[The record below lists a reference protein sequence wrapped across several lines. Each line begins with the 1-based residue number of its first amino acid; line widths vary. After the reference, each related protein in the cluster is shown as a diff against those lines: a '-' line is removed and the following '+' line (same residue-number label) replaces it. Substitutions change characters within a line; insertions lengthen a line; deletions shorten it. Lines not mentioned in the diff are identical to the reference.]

1 MPGVPG
7 LLGPDE
13 NGSSRLRQAGGL
25 RLRCNDVPVTS
36 HDLDDLAHA
45 VPPPEDD
52 WSDAFEVVQ
61 RFRDAV
67 EMTRPPQLAAVT
79 GAWRDPYL
87 ELRLTHSDGS
97 VVDIVHGDGYT
108 EIVGGPLSY
117 KHYLAT
123 EELTAVLTAAL
134 DGRLNYVPR
143 HRFGRLV
150 DSYFTVAG
158 VDRRLGAD
166 SLNLGRMLAW
176 LPGRDRRLRVS
187 FADSR
192 AFSLS

>member
-1 MPGVPG
+1 MT
-7 LLGPDE
+7 PD
-13 NGSSRLRQAGGL
+13 
-25 RLRCNDVPVTS
+25 
-36 HDLDDLAHA
+36 DLDDLAHA
-45 VPPPEDD
+45 VPPPDDD

-61 RFRDAV
+61 RLRDAV
-67 EMTRPPQLAAVT
+67 EITRPPQLADVM

-97 VVDIVHGDGYT
+97 VVNILHGDGYT

-134 DGRLNYVPR
+134 EGRLNYVRR
-143 HRFGRLV
+143 HRFGRPV

-176 LPGRDRRLRVS
+176 WPGKDRRLRVS